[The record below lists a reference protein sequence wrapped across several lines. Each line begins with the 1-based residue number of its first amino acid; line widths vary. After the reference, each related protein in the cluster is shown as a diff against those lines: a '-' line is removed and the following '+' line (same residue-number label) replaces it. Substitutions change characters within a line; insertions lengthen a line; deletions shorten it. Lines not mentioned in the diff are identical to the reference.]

1 MTVPAQEGSC
11 MALVPHDSSY
21 RIPTLESV
29 YEGKNGCYIRNSIPK
44 QNLHTSVSKYKGKN
58 L

>member
-29 YEGKNGCYIRNSIPK
+29 YEGKNDCYIRNSIPK
-44 QNLHTSVSKYKGKN
+44 QKLHTSVSKYKGKN